1 MENNIE
7 EILKKVYDY
16 YDISS
21 ASKLAEKWNIT
32 SQMISNWKANN
43 SINALKKKIRENSI
57 YEEIFGNVFLKNS
70 NDLINRLMEFY
81 EVNTLLELA
90 ECIKVSQPT
99 ISRWIKNN
107 SIEHIQKK
115 CRELGIYSDIFQNFN
130 YDLDDF
136 DFNKIDKIKELK
148 EKCEKYNIQT
158 TTIENKKVLNL
169 FEILYR
175 DFQIDNNFE
184 MNNNFKKLE
193 DDIKKLILKYNPKI
207 DKKTEDK
214 FLEFIDK
221 ESEKQNS

>member
-57 YEEIFGNVFLKNS
+57 YEEIFGNVFLKNAD
-70 NDLINRLMEFY
+70 DLINRLMEFY

-130 YDLDDF
+130 YTLDDF

-148 EKCEKYNIQT
+148 EKCEKYNDQT

>member
-16 YDISS
+16 YNISS
-21 ASKLAEKWNIT
+21 ASKLAVKWNIT
-32 SQMISNWKANN
+32 SQIISNWKANN

-57 YEEIFGNVFLKNS
+57 YEEICGNVFLKNS

-130 YDLDDF
+130 VVYLVIQIVKTIAFVNTIFNQNSCSFIISSASVENYHIIVFKRVLFNEFQNSFVVTFRVFFTQTSSITFF
-136 DFNKIDKIKELK
+136 DFVLK
-148 EKCEKYNIQT
+148 T
-158 TTIENKKVLNL
+158 SVLS
-169 FEILYR
+169 I
-175 DFQIDNNFE
+175 I
-184 MNNNFKKLE
+184 
-193 DDIKKLILKYNPKI
+193 
-207 DKKTEDK
+207 
-214 FLEFIDK
+214 
-221 ESEKQNS
+221 

>member
-130 YDLDDF
+130 YTLDDF

>member
-57 YEEIFGNVFLKNS
+57 YEEIFGNVFLKNAD
-70 NDLINRLMEFY
+70 DLINRLMEFY

-130 YDLDDF
+130 YTLDDF

-148 EKCEKYNIQT
+148 EKCEKYNVQT

>member
-57 YEEIFGNVFLKNS
+57 YEEIFGNVFLKNAD
-70 NDLINRLMEFY
+70 DLINRLMEFY

-130 YDLDDF
+130 YTLDDF

-148 EKCEKYNIQT
+148 EKCEKYNVQT

-207 DKKTEDK
+207 NKKTEDK

-221 ESEKQNS
+221 ESEKQN

>member
-16 YDISS
+16 YNISS

-32 SQMISNWKANN
+32 SQIISNWKANN

-148 EKCEKYNIQT
+148 EKCEKYNIHT

>member
-32 SQMISNWKANN
+32 SQIISNWKANN

-115 CRELGIYSDIFQNFN
+115 CRELGIYSDIFENLN
-130 YDLDDF
+130 YNLDDF